1 MLKQKEHL
9 VNINLGN
16 ILEQI
21 LTPDQYEQNVQTNP
35 DYNGSIEY
43 AVKLPGS
50 DKDNTIWLPI
60 DSKFPTESYEILL
73 DEYEKADKESIE
85 KS

>member
-1 MLKQKEHL
+1 M
-9 VNINLGN
+9 GN

-50 DKDNTIWLPI
+50 DKDTTIWLPT
-60 DSKFPTESYEILL
+60 DSGFTESYEILL

-85 KS
+85 RTERILSHL